1 MKKGCYLTLFI
12 QEDRRHG
19 DQLLYEW
26 LLQTAQE
33 LGISGGSAFKAIAG
47 FGRHGVLHESHFIEL
62 CGDLPIEVGF
72 MISNEEADLLLEKIR
87 SEGLR
92 MFYAR
97 MPAEIG
103 LVEGVDTSV

>member
-1 MKKGCYLTLFI
+1 MVKGCYLTLFI
-12 QEDRRHG
+12 REDRRHG

-26 LLQTAQE
+26 LLQTARE

-62 CGDLPIEVGF
+62 GGELPIEVGF
-72 MISNEEADLLLEKIR
+72 MLSNEEADLLLGKIR

-92 MFYAR
+92 MVYAR